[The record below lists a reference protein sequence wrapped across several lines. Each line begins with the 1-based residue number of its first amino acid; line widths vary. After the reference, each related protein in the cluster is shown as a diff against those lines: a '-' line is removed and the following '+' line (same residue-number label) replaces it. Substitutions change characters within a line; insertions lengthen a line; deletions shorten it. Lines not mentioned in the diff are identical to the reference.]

1 MIDYLTL
8 LLTHSLIALALW
20 RLLFRPELDAD
31 DAPAHPARRPWHKD
45 GDAAG
50 EGGDA

>member
-20 RLLFRPELDAD
+20 RMLFRPELDTE
-31 DAPAHPARRPWHKD
+31 DAGAQAPRKD
-45 GDAAG
+45 AGGNGDA
-50 EGGDA
+50 

>member
-20 RLLFRPELDAD
+20 RLLFRPELDVD
-31 DAPAHPARRPWHKD
+31 DAHARPVRRPWHQD
-45 GDAAG
+45 DETEGTAGDA
-50 EGGDA
+50 

>member
-1 MIDYLTL
+1 LIDYLTL

-31 DAPAHPARRPWHKD
+31 DAHARPPRRAWHKD
-45 GDAAG
+45 EEAAG